1 MLEIV
6 MGAEVIGLLLPETDV
21 DSSGDDFTSTA
32 TLLVRRSNG
41 RIELKEVE
49 SDVDYLR
56 RWPTKGCFRRGR
68 PITDPETG
76 KVLGY
81 EMEQVAFG

>member
-1 MLEIV
+1 
-6 MGAEVIGLLLPETDV
+6 MGAEVIGLLLPETDFE
-21 DSSGDDFTSTA
+21 SSEDDFTATA
-32 TLLVRRSNG
+32 KLLVRRSNG

-49 SDVDYLR
+49 SDVEYLK
-56 RWPTKGCFRRGR
+56 RWPTTGCFRQGK

-81 EMEQVAFG
+81 ELEQVAFG

>member
-1 MLEIV
+1 
-6 MGAEVIGLLLPETDV
+6 MGAEVIGLLLPDTDV
-21 DSSGDDFTSTA
+21 DSSDDDFSSTA
-32 TLLVRRSNG
+32 TLLIRRSNG
-41 RIELKEVE
+41 RIELREVE
-49 SDVDYLR
+49 SDVAYLK
-56 RWPTKGCFRRGR
+56 RWPTTGCFRKGR

>member
-1 MLEIV
+1 

-21 DSSGDDFTSTA
+21 DSAGDDFTSTA

-41 RIELKEVE
+41 SIELREVE
-49 SDVDYLR
+49 SEVDYMK
-56 RWPTKGCFRRGR
+56 RWPTTGCFRKGR